1 MMTIKQRPIEQK
13 EVKPVSTR
21 LKIKLFTGERLYC
34 ANKLTGALIECND
47 KIIFSNG
54 CQFIAQEPDM
64 FYFGALNL
72 VNARFRLQ
80 KHIDDANYTAQLEED
95 KLKLQSERV

>member
-34 ANKLTGALIECND
+34 ANKLTGAIVECND
-47 KIIFSNG
+47 EIIFTNG
-54 CQFIAQEPDM
+54 QKEIDPKPDM

-80 KHIDDANYTAQLEED
+80 KHIDDANYKAQLEAD
-95 KLKLQSERV
+95 KLKQQSERV